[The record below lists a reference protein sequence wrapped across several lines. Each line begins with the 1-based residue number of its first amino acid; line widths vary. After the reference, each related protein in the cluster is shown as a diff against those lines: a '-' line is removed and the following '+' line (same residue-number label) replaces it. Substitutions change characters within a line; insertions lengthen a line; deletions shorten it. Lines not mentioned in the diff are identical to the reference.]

1 MASERRLHPASV
13 VFTLGS
19 TAKNFVLPGIATIF
33 ASRSGEWGVGLGLTA
48 VLVPLSL
55 IALVKVLSIRYRF
68 EEHELVIR
76 SGFVFRSVRHLP
88 YGRIHNL
95 DAVQS
100 PLHRILGVAE
110 VRIETGGGAEAE
122 AALRVIS
129 LQALD
134 EMRREVFERRR
145 AEAPAPAVAGEGV
158 SADEAA
164 SRIEPAATPPP
175 PASEVILRLA
185 PRELMLSGFIHSKGI
200 LVIGA
205 LFSLLFEFRL
215 FESYLP
221 DIVDDLTGRDM
232 MRQLGRAFIGQAELP
247 AVGLTVAAIGFSLL
261 LLALRVLSMF
271 WTAVTLHGYTLVHQ
285 ANDLRAEFGFFTRV
299 SATTPLKRAQALTV
313 QEGPLHRIFGR
324 VTVRLQ
330 SVGKATELEQ
340 RPVRETVAPILR
352 SSAVPAF
359 INRIFPGIDMGDGTW
374 HRAHPRAFRRTVI
387 VPAFTFVLLSLPLI
401 YFRPVWGLVLA
412 SGLLAWAALNA
423 WMYVRST
430 GWRTTNDAVFFKSGW
445 ILKQMTIVRVER
457 IQAVS
462 MRETPF
468 DRRHRMATV
477 LVDTLGAN
485 GAPHMVRI
493 PYVARAEAVE
503 LFNDLYRRAAHVEFS
518 V

>member
-1 MASERRLHPASV
+1 MASDRRLHPASIL
-13 VFTLGS
+13 FTLGS
-19 TAKNFVLPGIATIF
+19 TAKNFLLPGAATLF
-33 ASRSGEWGVGLGLTA
+33 ASRSGDWGIGLGLTV
-48 VLVPLSL
+48 VLAPLSL
-55 IALVKVLSIRYRF
+55 IALVRALSIRYRF

-95 DAVQS
+95 DAVRT

-110 VRIETGGGAEAE
+110 VRIETGGGAEPE

-129 LQALD
+129 LEALG
-134 EMRREVFERRR
+134 EMRREVFDRRK
-145 AEAPAPAVAGEGV
+145 AEDPGASAEIAATLAPA
-158 SADEAA
+158 
-164 SRIEPAATPPP
+164 PP

-215 FESYLP
+215 FDSLVP
-221 DIVDDLTGRDM
+221 RFVDDYTGRGFV
-232 MRQLGRAFIGQAELP
+232 RKLGRSLIGQAELP
-247 AVGLTVAAIGFSLL
+247 VEMLAIATIGFTVL

-313 QEGPLHRIFGR
+313 QEGPLHRLFSR

-330 SVGKATELEQ
+330 SVGKPVGDGQE
-340 RPVRETVAPILR
+340 RPMREKVAPILR
-352 SSAVPAF
+352 RSAVPAF
-359 INRIFPGIDMGDGTW
+359 INRIFPGIDMGTDVW
-374 HRAHPRAFRRTVI
+374 RPAHPRAFRRAVI
-387 VPAFTFVLLSLPLI
+387 IPAVLWIVLSCPVI
-401 YFRPVWGLVLA
+401 YYRPVWGLVLA
-412 SGLLAWAALNA
+412 ACLLAWAALNA
-423 WMYVRST
+423 TLQVRHT
-430 GWRTTNDAVFFKSGW
+430 GWRTTPDAVFFRSGW
-445 ILKQMTIVRVER
+445 ILRQMTIVRVER

-462 MRETPF
+462 LMESPF
-468 DRRHRMATV
+468 DRRHGMGTV
-477 LVDTLGAN
+477 LVDTLGAR
-485 GAPHMVRI
+485 GAPHVVRI
-493 PYVARAEAVE
+493 PYVPRAEAAVLMSE
-503 LFNDLYRRAAHVEFS
+503 LYRRAAHVPFS